1 VAWAGEARCP
11 AAAAPAPLAPAN
23 LLQRREGSARRL
35 APLALC
41 GSHSVYAA
49 RTLSPRRLGLLD
61 VLAIGVNAIV
71 GSGVFSLPD
80 DMRREMGALSPLAFV
95 LCALLLA
102 PVAACFAE
110 LAGRTDDTGGPYVYA
125 TRAFGTT
132 AGFVVGW
139 SCWLNAFLS
148 WAANTTLLVELAGA
162 KNPLVAKL
170 AAVSVVVVL
179 GAINYAGVRP
189 GSAVVKLVVAGKLL
203 AILCFVAAG
212 LFAFDPSRFDA
223 TLPHGMA
230 GVGTGVYLA
239 LFPLQGFEV
248 VPVPAGET
256 RQPRRA
262 VPVGLL
268 GSLALSAVLFVVVQI
283 VLVGSYPGLAS
294 ESVTPLVDA
303 ARHLSPTLGMIV
315 FVGSLVSIGGFTA
328 GSALGSPRYA
338 YAIACAGQLP
348 RALARLHDRFQTP
361 HVAIVVT
368 TALTAALA
376 VAFDYR
382 TLVGFSN
389 VTVVFQYAVT
399 CLAVP
404 ILRRKDP
411 MPDGRFKVPGGPWLI
426 PITGAI
432 GSVALLG
439 GASGEE
445 FAYAGAGIL
454 LGFLVLAA
462 VRVREPR
469 T

>member
-1 VAWAGEARCP
+1 M
-11 AAAAPAPLAPAN
+11 
-23 LLQRREGSARRL
+23 
-35 APLALC
+35 
-41 GSHSVYAA
+41 
-49 RTLSPRRLGLLD
+49 
-61 VLAIGVNAIV
+61 LAIGVNAIV

-80 DMRREMGALSPLAFV
+80 DMRREMGALSPLAFL

-125 TRAFGTT
+125 TRAFGPT

-148 WAANTTLLVELAGA
+148 WAANTTLFVELAGA
-162 KNPLVAKL
+162 KDPVVAKVAGVAVVL
-170 AAVSVVVVL
+170 AL
-179 GAINYAGVRP
+179 GAINYVGVKP
-189 GSAVVKLVVAGKLL
+189 GSTVVKLVVAGKLT

-212 LFAFDPSRFDA
+212 LFAIDGSAFD
-223 TLPHGMA
+223 TNLPRGVA

-256 RQPRRA
+256 KDPRRA
-262 VPVGLL
+262 VPFALI
-268 GSLALSAVLFVVVQI
+268 GSLLFSALLFVVVQA
-283 VLVGSYPGLAS
+283 VLVGAYPRLAE

-303 ARHLSPTLGMIV
+303 ARHLSPTLGTIV

-338 YAIACAGQLP
+338 YAIAKEGQLP
-348 RALARLHDRFQTP
+348 SALAREHPRFATP
-361 HVAIVVT
+361 HVAIAIT
-368 TALTAALA
+368 TFLTAILA
-376 VAFDYR
+376 TLFDYR

-404 ILRRKDP
+404 ILRRQAP
-411 MPDGRFKVPGGPWLI
+411 EGSGSFRVPGGPWLL
-426 PITGAI
+426 PLLGAA
-432 GSVALLG
+432 GSIALLF
-439 GASGEE
+439 GATGEE
-445 FAYAGAGIL
+445 FAYAGAGII
-454 LGFLVLAA
+454 LGFVVLAA
-462 VRVREPR
+462 VRIREPR